1 MSSEQHKNRPGSERA
16 ADGPPSAWQ
25 RHDLLV
31 VIAALAL
38 LAAGRL
44 AHHSLAQP
52 RTVELSHSGLRLE
65 RPRAWL
71 PPLATEDAPSP
82 LAAGIIGTLA
92 HASDEPGPDAETS
105 DAYHVVYTSPGDALT
120 RMEVRVGRRP
130 RYGNLAGAIGFIRRA
145 KHGEMYRSFGHEVVA
160 IQGRRWLRT
169 RFRYAFKP
177 DMQASPR
184 IATGIEYTSA
194 QGPYL
199 YSVTLH
205 GQDATVQ
212 RLAELIAPTLAIDD
226 DGSGQIADDFQAA
239 FPAAESPRHADPAL
253 AAAMSSTV
261 MVVVADLID
270 GRLEPV
276 SGGSGVLVSPDG
288 AVLTNAHIIR
298 DEAGDRL
305 HDLFAIG
312 RFRAVDRKTE
322 LVCAGYPERSE
333 IAADLDLAL
342 LRCDLDMSGR
352 TFTPRNWP
360 AIMIGRSDT
369 LIPGEPIRVLGYPDR
384 GGGGLHIATGEVTGW
399 TGANGTS
406 GQDYVKTSAEITSGS
421 SGAAAVNE
429 DGALIGVATAYRLRA
444 ELTPD
449 SGSAPGRDS
458 RPQRVTPSVERIGL
472 IRPLAQAEPL
482 LAIARSGWASR
493 ARHRPGVPVRT
504 GGADSGQSG
513 GVMVTSKVVDAAND
527 QPIAGAMIIVFAPG
541 IDARDL
547 DLLRLEEQALAW
559 GQTNEDGEFLL
570 HDPLL
575 RGERYTVAVLAE
587 GYHPLTGDG
596 ALMLHAS
603 TPDFFDPWGVVRLA
617 RK

>member
-1 MSSEQHKNRPGSERA
+1 MSPEQQQSRPGSERA
-16 ADGPPSAWQ
+16 ADGPPGAWQ

-31 VIAALAL
+31 VLAALAL
-38 LAAGRL
+38 LAGGRL

-52 RTVELSHSGLRLE
+52 RTVELSHMGLRLE

-71 PPLATEDAPSP
+71 PPVAARDAPSP
-82 LAAGIIGTLA
+82 LASGIIGSLA
-92 HASDEPGPDAETS
+92 RASDDPGLDAEPW
-105 DAYHVVYTSPGDALT
+105 DAYHVVFTSPGDALT

-145 KHGEMYRSFGHEVVA
+145 QHGEMYRSFGHEVVT
-160 IQGRRWLRT
+160 IEGRRWLRA

-194 QGPYL
+194 QGPYF
-199 YSVTLH
+199 YSVTFH

-212 RLAELIAPTLAIDD
+212 RLAELIAPTLAIDQE
-226 DGSGQIADDFQAA
+226 GSGQVADDFQAA
-239 FPAAESPRHADPAL
+239 SPAAKVRDPAL

-261 MVVVADLID
+261 MIVVADLID

-276 SGGSGVLVSPDG
+276 SGGSGVLVSSDG

-322 LVCAGYPERSE
+322 LVCAGFPERSE

-352 TFTPRNWP
+352 TFAPKNWP
-360 AIMIGRSDT
+360 AIAIGRSET

-384 GGGGLHIATGEVTGW
+384 GGGGLHIAAGEVMGW

-421 SGAAAVNE
+421 SGAAVINE

-444 ELTPD
+444 ELVPD
-449 SGSAPGRDS
+449 SGSAPGLH
-458 RPQRVTPSVERIGL
+458 PGPEPAVPSVQRIGL
-472 IRPLAQAEPL
+472 VRPLAQAEPL
-482 LAIARSGWASR
+482 LDMARSGWASR
-493 ARHRPGVPVRT
+493 TRHRPGMPVRT
-504 GGADSGQSG
+504 GPADSGQG

-570 HDPLL
+570 HDLLL

-596 ALMLHAS
+596 ALMIHAA